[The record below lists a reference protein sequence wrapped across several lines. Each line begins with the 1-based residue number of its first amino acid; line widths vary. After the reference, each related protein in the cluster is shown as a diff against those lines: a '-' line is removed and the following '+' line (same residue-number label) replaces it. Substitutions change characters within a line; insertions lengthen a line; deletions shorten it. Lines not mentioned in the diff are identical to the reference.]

1 VRGKLVAA
9 AAGVAAVLLTSGC
22 GGRAAG
28 VDGNLTNNWPAMPV
42 AKLPVPTAPACF
54 DVPEAGPGVS
64 KLPDAV
70 PCERAHNLET
80 IHIGTFTGED
90 ATRDAPPP
98 GGGPAQQKAYA
109 ECAGAAR
116 DYLGGDWRDGRIDLD
131 VVVPTSAQWEAE
143 ARWFRC
149 DLLEIN
155 DFDSWGVT
163 HRTATIRGG
172 LTGDRPLALTCFQ
185 VTAKSE
191 DIDKVQPMACG
202 AAHNSEYTGT
212 WEAPPGTYPADDAA
226 REKLQLD
233 GCRGVVA
240 RYTGVPNDDKFR
252 YRVGQIT
259 FGFGK
264 AAWDLGNRGAR
275 CYLWMSD
282 KSYTKSLKGAGT
294 GGLPINYA

>member
-1 VRGKLVAA
+1 MRGKLVAA

-80 IHIGTFTGED
+80 IHIGMFAGED

-116 DYLGGDWRDGRIDLD
+116 DYLGGDWRDGRIELD

-149 DLLEIN
+149 DLVEILDLDAN
-155 DFDSWGVT
+155 GVVA
-163 HRTATIRGG
+163 RTSSLKGA

-191 DIDKVQPMACG
+191 DIDTVLPVACG

-212 WEAPPGTYPADDAA
+212 WEAPAGAYPADDAA
-226 REKLQLD
+226 REKFQLD